1 MGMISTIA
9 ALGVIAAVALKAA
22 PEVIETPAA
31 PSHRT
36 VPDFPASCRPATD
49 EALEPQRVTVNFTVT
64 RDGETENVRVVET
77 TDACFDETAI
87 AAVRTWNYEPRRV
100 GGVRRAQ
107 EDVEVTIT
115 FVLEEPTQAEDY
127 DARPIFRV
135 PPKYPGRC
143 LRGAEDIEHVLVEF
157 DVTVEGTTENIS
169 TVESSSHCFDRA
181 AEKAVEEWRYKPRSV
196 AGKPA
201 VRKGVQT
208 QITFRIS
215 GRSELKFRRAVRNR
229 LAKVQRIV
237 RKEGRAEEALQML
250 DEIEAEY
257 GDTFSSAE
265 LASFHRLRGVAR
277 IETGDYEG
285 ALDDLRIVHRAGMT
299 GEAGEPIAKVIEQLE
314 AVIAAQEAAGVSTA
328 SDAEKAG
335 ETDAP
340 ED

>member
-1 MGMISTIA
+1 MGILSGIGALVFVVA
-9 ALGVIAAVALKAA
+9 ALQAA
-22 PEVIETPAA
+22 PVAKETLAEPL
-31 PSHRT
+31 HRI
-36 VPDFPASCRPATD
+36 VPDYPSSCRPGTD
-49 EALEPQRVTVNFTVT
+49 EALESQRVTVNFSVT
-64 RDGETENVRVVET
+64 RDGKTENVRVVET
-77 TDACFDETAI
+77 TNACFDETAI
-87 AAVRTWNYEPRRV
+87 AAVRTWTYEPRRV
-100 GGVRRAQ
+100 DGVRQAQ

-115 FVLEEPTQAEDY
+115 FVLEEPTQTDDY
-127 DARPIFRV
+127 DARPVFRL
-135 PPKYPGRC
+135 PPKYPRRC
-143 LRGAEDIEHVLVEF
+143 LRGAEDAEYVLVEF

-169 TVESSSHCFDRA
+169 TADSSNNCFDRA

-208 QITFRIS
+208 QITFQIS
-215 GRSELKFRRAVRNR
+215 GRSELKFRRTVRNR

-265 LASFHRLRGVAR
+265 LASFHRLRAVAR
-277 IETGDYEG
+277 IETGDYKG
-285 ALDDLRIVHRAGMT
+285 ALDDLRIVQRAGMT

-335 ETDAP
+335 KTDAP